1 MTKALETQVG
11 GDHYKLMK
19 IQPLEFIMANNMS
32 YCEANVVKY
41 VSRWRSKNGV
51 EDLRK
56 ARHYIDL
63 LIEEATEDALDV
75 LQTQFTFEPIDKD
88 GNQ

>member
-1 MTKALETQVG
+1 MKAIETQVG

-63 LIEEATEDALDV
+63 LIEEATDDALDV

>member
-1 MTKALETQVG
+1 MKAIDTQVG

-63 LIEEATEDALDV
+63 LIEEATDDALEV

>member
-1 MTKALETQVG
+1 
-11 GDHYKLMK
+11 
-19 IQPLEFIMANNMS
+19 MANNMS

-63 LIEEATEDALDV
+63 LIEEATDDALDV

>member
-1 MTKALETQVG
+1 MKAIETQVG

-19 IQPLEFIMANNMS
+19 IQPLEFIMSNNMS

-41 VSRWRSKNGV
+41 VSRGRSKNGV

-63 LIEEATEDALDV
+63 LIEEALDDALDV